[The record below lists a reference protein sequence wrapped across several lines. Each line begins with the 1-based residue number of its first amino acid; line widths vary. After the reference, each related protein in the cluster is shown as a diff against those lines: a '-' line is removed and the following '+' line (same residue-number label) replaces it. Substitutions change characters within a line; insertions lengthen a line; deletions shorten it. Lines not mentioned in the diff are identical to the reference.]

1 VDTSS
6 LLWGL
11 LFGSI
16 GLGFFV
22 YGRRQKTVVPLA
34 CGVALM
40 IFPYFVSNTVLLVIL
55 GLALVAIHTLSECD
69 GGANNLRR
77 RDPRCTSG
85 LALRALQDRMC
96 LDALGGRYP
105 APQLYR

>member
-1 VDTSS
+1 VRPLSFTVRRFLDASS

-22 YGRRQKTVVPLA
+22 YGRRQKRVVPLA

-40 IFPYFVSNTVLLVIL
+40 IFPYFVSNTILLVIL
-55 GLALVAIHTLSECD
+55 GLALIAI
-69 GGANNLRR
+69 
-77 RDPRCTSG
+77 PYFV
-85 LALRALQDRMC
+85 RM
-96 LDALGGRYP
+96 
-105 APQLYR
+105 

>member
-1 VDTSS
+1 MRPRCWVGASGRPLNFTVRRFATPMDTSS

-22 YGRRQKTVVPLA
+22 YGRRQKTIVPLA

-40 IFPYFVSNTVLLVIL
+40 IFPYFVSNTMLLVIVGVTL
-55 GLALVAIHTLSECD
+55 IAI
-69 GGANNLRR
+69 
-77 RDPRCTSG
+77 PYFV
-85 LALRALQDRMC
+85 RM
-96 LDALGGRYP
+96 
-105 APQLYR
+105 